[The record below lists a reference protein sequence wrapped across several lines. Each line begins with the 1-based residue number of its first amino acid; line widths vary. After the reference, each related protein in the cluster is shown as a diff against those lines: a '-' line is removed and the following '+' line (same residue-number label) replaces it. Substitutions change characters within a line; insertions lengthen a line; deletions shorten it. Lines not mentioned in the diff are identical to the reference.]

1 MEIDHSIVVAHG
13 WCKTTH
19 SRSHMNRNEKKTTQT
34 KHRQKQLKFTPTQCF
49 NLCASF
55 LPVSLSLSLSIYF
68 VGSHLLF
75 FCIIALQAFSSNLP
89 CIRWLIWGWL
99 RLFVSVALVFLFG
112 YLWIW
117 SNQFVYWICAFK
129 CERISTGSSVF
140 HWKIIARN
148 GPWLDHSRKLYRT
161 TVQKIKYFL
170 LEFWWMSEHDLPQSK
185 TH

>member
-1 MEIDHSIVVAHG
+1 MCEFF
-13 WCKTTH
+13 C
-19 SRSHMNRNEKKTTQT
+19 
-34 KHRQKQLKFTPTQCF
+34 
-49 NLCASF
+49 SF
-55 LPVSLSLSLSIYF
+55 LSLSFSIYF

-99 RLFVSVALVFLFG
+99 RLFVSAALVFLFG

-129 CERISTGSSVF
+129 CEWISTGSSVF

-148 GPWLDHSRKLYRT
+148 GPWLKFTQIILNHRAKDQVFSIGILVNERT
-161 TVQKIKYFL
+161 RFAAIKNTLNALRCLQYK
-170 LEFWWMSEHDLPQSK
+170 H
-185 TH
+185 